1 MERLDFPPSIL
12 YENRY
17 CNQDDNTVLFCVGKI
32 NNGKVVKSAFEIHG
46 PELRFNYLKYIPNAS
61 HDSKIFLVNSYLYVF
76 DEYRQNGE
84 FKSCVRKY
92 CNKTKTWSSKTN
104 SHIDYL
110 NCSICSFKQ
119 TLYELRFNGSCFAH
133 NYHENKRKE
142 LARMNTSRISPT
154 CTVFEGKIIVTGG
167 RNNYHELKSVESY
180 DYYKN
185 KWIYLPDMINRRI
198 NHAAV
203 SMGNKL
209 FVIGGRITT
218 GCEVFDSISRKF
230 TSIYSVSPGLSLTFT
245 NFNSK
250 ATCIGSSI
258 FVICEKYRNDYKD
271 ICLYVYDVCE
281 NQWSQK
287 SCYFIKKLFDLSC
300 VKYFTD

>member
-32 NNGKVVKSAFEIHG
+32 NNGKVVKSAFEILG
-46 PELRFNYLKYIPNAS
+46 PELRFNYLKYMPNAS

-133 NYHENKRKE
+133 NYHENNRNE

-154 CTVFEGKIIVTGG
+154 CAVFEGKIIVTGG
-167 RNNYHELKSVESY
+167 KNNDHTLKSIESY
-180 DYYKN
+180 DYYEN
-185 KWIYLPDMINRRI
+185 KWTNLPNMLEERND
-198 NHAAV
+198 HAAV

-209 FVIGGRITT
+209 FVIGGRYTT
-218 GCEVFDSISRKF
+218 NCEVFDSFSRKF
-230 TSIYSVSPGLSLTFT
+230 TEINSRIKFSVIKKWYFD
-245 NFNSK
+245 
-250 ATCIGSSI
+250 AICIG
-258 FVICEKYRNDYKD
+258 KYIVVFQRFRYHTDTIIY
-271 ICLYVYDVCE
+271 LYDVCE
-281 NQWSQK
+281 NKWFHIE
-287 SCYFIKKLFDLSC
+287 CEFTRDLFYSSF
-300 VKYFTD
+300 VKYYVQKNK